1 MATTTT
7 TGMKVRR
14 AGAGLYAITA
24 GSGARQLRYEL
35 ARSMDDPNFWQ
46 LAPRSTAAW
55 KALGEPERAPLF
67 EKKREAEQRVR
78 GIVEAMGRAA

>member
-1 MATTTT
+1 MA
-7 TGMKVRR
+7 RR
-14 AGAGLYAITA
+14 AA
-24 GSGARQLRYEL
+24 
-35 ARSMDDPNFWQ
+35 
-46 LAPRSTAAW
+46 TAAW